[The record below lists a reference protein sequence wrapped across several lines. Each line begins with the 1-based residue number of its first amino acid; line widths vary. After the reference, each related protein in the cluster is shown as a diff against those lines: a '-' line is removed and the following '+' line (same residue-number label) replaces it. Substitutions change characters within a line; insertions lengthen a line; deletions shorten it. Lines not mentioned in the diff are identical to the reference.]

1 MKFAHRLRG
10 VQGVY
15 SQFVIYKTLKQLI
28 NKIEEAKGH
37 AESQIDEGIYAS
49 QLWYFDSTDKAAY
62 YANGKL
68 SHQQIKFLSL
78 LENEIARVK
87 RIHHSKLQ
95 ELKYLLTDV
104 FGKLMG
110 SFSQESLVEEVDSI
124 ANELIKLETFNRQSK
139 LMFYKI
145 LKKYDR
151 RTGMKAGAWT
161 LARLEKEDFW
171 NCKFDEVVIGL
182 SDAYA
187 ELRALETK
195 EKDVMKEMV
204 KVADDVET
212 FERHTEKYMVKPEN
226 IMTIK
231 LLILKRLP
239 LDIFGRKKSAAGQ
252 DFAKYLDNLK
262 QFSDSTVTNSI
273 YLDNEKLQMYHE
285 RTGLETPRGNL
296 IRVRW
301 YGEYLYPQDKVFMER
316 KTRISGRYDVDESV
330 KERFLIKST
339 NVLPYMKGEWTTEK
353 KLEEAV
359 DKGKI
364 KPEKADKLKQMSFD
378 IQEEIVGKKLRSA
391 VRTVCR
397 RSAFQVGKDQSL
409 RFSLDTNLHMIDE
422 TPAIMDDK
430 WVRSLDKPLKEF
442 EVIKFPFAVL
452 EIKTQKEPP
461 QWVSELINSGLIAH
475 SPRFSKFQYGS
486 IKLRPKMIR
495 YLPLWY
501 DLVDNLLKDLA
512 TRHLPPNYDIQHSNS
527 SPKLLSP
534 KTSEPKKSE
543 SKLEVVEV
551 SKPIPSPKKH
561 VHSDKEFEM
570 STPTGRRNGSEGQLG
585 GLVELVPAPKS
596 ERRNSTTIRNK
607 YTALIDED
615 EKKPAKKVVAPVPKP
630 EKISLPPP
638 APSTPSKGN
647 IFKGSGKTT
656 QRTAKSFFANER
668 TLLQW
673 VNTVTFLSL
682 TGLTLLNTDTLAGRI
697 CGVGLVLVTIAFAI
711 YAYRR
716 YKQRLEGLEDA
727 SLVGFQDRYGP
738 IVLIS
743 VFCVV
748 LLGTSI
754 FYIVEDFVT
763 ASKG

>member
-1 MKFAHRLRG
+1 
-10 VQGVY
+10 
-15 SQFVIYKTLKQLI
+15 
-28 NKIEEAKGH
+28 
-37 AESQIDEGIYAS
+37 
-49 QLWYFDSTDKAAY
+49 
-62 YANGKL
+62 
-68 SHQQIKFLSL
+68 L
-78 LENEIARVK
+78 LENEISRVR
-87 RIHHSKLQ
+87 RIHNSKLQ
-95 ELKYLLTDV
+95 ELKDLLTDV
-104 FGKLMG
+104 FGKIMG
-110 SFSQESLVEEVDSI
+110 SFTQDSLYPEVDSI
-124 ANELIKLETFNRQSK
+124 ASELIKLERFNRQSK

-195 EKDVMKEMV
+195 EKDVTKEMV

-226 IMTIK
+226 VMTIK

-239 LDIFGRKKSAAGQ
+239 LDIFGRKKSSAGK

-262 QFSDSTVTNSI
+262 QFRDSTVTNSI

-301 YGEYLYPQDKVFMER
+301 YGDYIYPVEKVFMER

-330 KERFLIKST
+330 KERFLIKSS
-339 NVLPYMKGEWTTEK
+339 NVLPYIKGEWNTEK
-353 KLEEAV
+353 KLDEAV
-359 DKGKI
+359 DKGKL
-364 KPEKADKLKQMSFD
+364 KPEKADKMKQMSHD
-378 IQEEIVGKKLRSA
+378 IQEEIVGKKLHSA

-422 TPAIMDDK
+422 TPSIMENK
-430 WVRSLDKPLKEF
+430 WFRSLDKPLKEF

-452 EIKTQKEPP
+452 EIKTQKEAPE
-461 QWVSELINSGLIAH
+461 WVNELIGSGLISH
-475 SPRFSKFQYGS
+475 SPRFSKFQYGT
-486 IKLRPKMIR
+486 IKLRPKLVR

-501 DLVDNLLKDLA
+501 ELVDNLLKELSA
-512 TRHLPPNYDIQHSNS
+512 RQLPPQYDEQHSRS
-527 SPKLLSP
+527 SPQLL
-534 KTSEPKKSE
+534 KSGKSD
-543 SKLEVVEV
+543 SKLEIVALP
-551 SKPIPSPKKH
+551 KPSESPSHKNHDHKNH
-561 VHSDKEFEM
+561 DHEGHDHKNENEIEM
-570 STPTGRRNGSEGQLG
+570 STPPSKRSTNGAPKEGGMQ
-585 GLVELVPAPKS
+585 GLVELISTPKS
-596 ERRNSTTIRNK
+596 LTLSQARNLRNNK
-607 YTALIDED
+607 YTSLVDED
-615 EKKPAKKVVAPVPKP
+615 DNKRIPEKKVLSLPPEKKPFV
-630 EKISLPPP
+630 PPP
-638 APSTPSKGN
+638 SAPTTASKGS

-716 YKQRLEGLEDA
+716 YRQRLEGLEDA

-748 LLGTSI
+748 LLGTAI

-763 ASKG
+763 ATKG